1 MPLQLSHT
9 SVYAIFFTKRKTV
22 QCVLVFQYIFGAC
35 LNYIGQRWWCEVKHY
50 IWCISSAVRDT
61 DWVQLYTSMC
71 GVHAREKFFYLVHQP
86 SAILFLL
93 SLCTPVT
100 GKPAAAGRSFVLT
113 CHRYFARSTL
123 PGTGWQHEERDP
135 VPELTLG
142 RPRLYLQLRGGHP
155 LDSELSHA
163 VLPGPMPNSSLLC
176 PQSLHF
182 LSSRRQPETGKRHRH
197 LVWDLHG
204 GVAFPM
210 AREAKAP
217 AAQNVHW
224 DRE

>member
-1 MPLQLSHT
+1 MHT
-9 SVYAIFFTKRKTV
+9 
-22 QCVLVFQYIFGAC
+22 
-35 LNYIGQRWWCEVKHY
+35 
-50 IWCISSAVRDT
+50 CISVRI
-61 DWVQLYTSMC
+61 WRMSQLYWSKVVVRGQTLHLVHFIGCEIRIEYNCTSMC

-93 SLCTPVT
+93 SLCTQVT
-100 GKPAAAGRSFVLT
+100 GKPAAAGRSFVLM
-113 CHRYFARSTL
+113 CHCYFARSTL

-135 VPELTLG
+135 VPELTPG

-163 VLPGPMPNSSLLC
+163 VLSGPMPNSSSLC

-182 LSSRRQPETGKRHRH
+182 LSSRRQPETGKRHRR
-197 LVWDLHG
+197 LVRDLHG